1 MTRRKV
7 AGGKSSSS
15 RRNSGGRRLILK
27 PLHILRAIVTYLLV
41 HIRQREKIAQE
52 ITAKIASLN
61 GPIELDLLQNFEAP
75 TFSML
80 FFYVIRRVSFIYS
93 VVFWKRMIRLIFLR

>member
-1 MTRRKV
+1 MADITEHIKLAQKCCMILYTQSNRNLFTRSHPSEGENRTRNYSKNC
-7 AGGKSSSS
+7 KSK
-15 RRNSGGRRLILK
+15 R
-27 PLHILRAIVTYLLV
+27 TY
-41 HIRQREKIAQE
+41 
-52 ITAKIASLN
+52 
-61 GPIELDLLQNFEAP
+61 IELDLPQNFEAP